1 MLAPLPVY
9 PRAEPCDLCGC
20 REFEL
25 VADRDRRGGRLPTV
39 VCRVCG
45 LLAHARVPTE
55 PELQEYYE
63 RQYRWDYHGE
73 YLPAP
78 YRVVREWNR
87 GKRLRRELAPYLRG
101 DDRII
106 EIGCGLGCTVKNL
119 ELAGFDAQGIDP
131 AEGFRRFADES
142 LRARVAPGYLG
153 TLPRRSEYD
162 FVLMVH
168 VLEHLRSPSESLAH
182 IRSLLRPGGRL
193 YVEVPNAGAPHA
205 APGKMFHFAHI
216 YNFTTDTLEMLAA
229 KSRFRIE
236 HWLSTP
242 HAQNLRAVLS
252 CDTRSAWSVRP
263 WSYARTIQA
272 VRRYNLISYHL
283 RWEYVCERMRTAI
296 SHTWDRLCGARRM
309 KRIMHRCQGIAERR
323 LGDPAHAVRPSC
335 N

>member
-1 MLAPLPVY
+1 MFAPLLVY

-39 VCRVCG
+39 ICRVCG

-55 PELQEYYE
+55 SELQEYYA
-63 RQYRWDYHGE
+63 RQYRWDYQGE

-78 YRVVREWNR
+78 YRVVREWKR
-87 GKRLRRELAPYLRG
+87 GKRLRRELTPYLRRG
-101 DDRII
+101 DRII

-119 ELAGFDAQGIDP
+119 ELAGFDAQGIEP
-131 AEGFRRFADES
+131 AAGFRQFACQA

-153 TLPRRSEYD
+153 TLPPRSEYD
-162 FVLMVH
+162 FVLLVH
-168 VLEHLRSPSESLAH
+168 VLEHLRSPSQSLAH

-216 YNFTTDTLEMLAA
+216 YNFTADSLEMAA
-229 KSRFRIE
+229 GKAGFRIDY
-236 HWLSTP
+236 WLSAP
-242 HAQNLRAVLS
+242 QARNLRAVLS
-252 CDTRSAWSVRP
+252 CGNPGQWSVRP
-263 WSYARTIQA
+263 SSYARTMNA

-283 RWEYVCERMRTAI
+283 RPRYVCERLRTAI
-296 SHTWDRLCGARRM
+296 SHAWDHLCGTLRA
-309 KRIMHRCQGIAERR
+309 KRIVRGCQGIAEPPERR
-323 LGDPAHAVRPSC
+323 LCSRNSAII
-335 N
+335 